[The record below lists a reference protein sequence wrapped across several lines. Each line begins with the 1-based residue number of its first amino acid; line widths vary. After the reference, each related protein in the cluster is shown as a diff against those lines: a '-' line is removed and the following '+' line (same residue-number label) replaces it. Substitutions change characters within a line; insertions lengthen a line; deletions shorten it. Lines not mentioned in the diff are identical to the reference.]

1 MTSINQSFKYHLID
15 IKQQS
20 INRLILTS
28 LIDFRSL
35 AMSFR
40 TDDSFVTASSLS
52 CFLCDASVWKLPT
65 N

>member
-20 INRLILTS
+20 INQLILTS

-40 TDDSFVTASSLS
+40 TDDSFVTA
-52 CFLCDASVWKLPT
+52 
-65 N
+65 